1 MAIRYAQT
9 LGLHL
14 RQDSARITDPEREMR
29 ARIWYAINSLE
40 KHLTVMTGRLSAT
53 QDKDC
58 TVPMPKPMDYE
69 AAFLSENIVIE
80 CGLRASEAAE
90 GSETSARHILQ
101 SNFPSA
107 SSESARYLTPS
118 TPSTSMPPAIL
129 YYSEYS
135 RVSRIAAEA
144 INSLYCPETMKLSWL
159 EVQRKIAD
167 LGKCLDV
174 WRAGLPPIL
183 DFVKHHSDKSLTRQV
198 NISFEELPLNRH
210 TPEPLY

>member
-9 LGLHL
+9 LRLHL
-14 RQDSARITDPEREMR
+14 RQDSERISDSEREMR

-40 KHLTVMTGRLSAT
+40 KLLTVMTGRPSAT

-58 TVPMPKPMDYE
+58 TAPMPKPMDE
-69 AAFLSENIVIE
+69 EETSLSEKIAIE
-80 CGLRASEAAE
+80 GGLRASEPAE
-90 GSETSARHILQ
+90 GGEIAAPHGLQ

-107 SSESARYLTPS
+107 SSEPVRYLTPS

-135 RVSRIAAEA
+135 RVSKIAAEA

-167 LGKCLDV
+167 LGECLDV

-183 DFVKHHSDKSLTRQV
+183 DFVKHNSDKSLTRQV
-198 NISFEELPLNRH
+198 NISFERLPLHQYTFN
-210 TPEPLY
+210 T

>member
-1 MAIRYAQT
+1 
-9 LGLHL
+9 
-14 RQDSARITDPEREMR
+14 MR

-40 KHLTVMTGRLSAT
+40 KLLTVMTGRPSAT

-58 TVPMPKPMDYE
+58 TAPMPKPMDE
-69 AAFLSENIVIE
+69 EETFLSENIANE

-90 GSETSARHILQ
+90 GSETAAPRGLQ
-101 SNFPSA
+101 SNFPSV
-107 SSESARYLTPS
+107 STEPARHPTTS

-135 RVSRIAAEA
+135 RVSKIAAEA
-144 INSLYCPETMKLSWL
+144 INSLYCPETMKLSWV

-167 LGKCLDV
+167 LDDCLDV

-183 DFVKHHSDKSLTRQV
+183 DFVKHHSDKSLARQV
-198 NISFEELPLNRH
+198 GLSLITFEL
-210 TPEPLY
+210 LY